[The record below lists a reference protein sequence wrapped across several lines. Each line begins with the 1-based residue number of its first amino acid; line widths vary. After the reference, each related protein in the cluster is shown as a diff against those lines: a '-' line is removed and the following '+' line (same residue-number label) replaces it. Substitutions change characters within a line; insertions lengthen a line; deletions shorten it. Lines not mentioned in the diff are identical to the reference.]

1 MHMLRLNGFMVSLF
15 LLISVFV
22 SGCQGVNRDD
32 GKAAEAGKAFL
43 AENAKRPGVITTPSG
58 LQYQVLQEGKGRQPG
73 ATDMVRV
80 NYAGSLV
87 DGREF
92 DRGEGIEFP
101 LDRVIPGWTEGLQ
114 LMKEGGKTRFFIPS
128 DLAYGDRGAGGVI
141 PPNAALIFEVDLIA
155 VKP

>member
-1 MHMLRLNGFMVSLF
+1 MHMLRLNGFIVSLF

-87 DGREF
+87 DGHEF

>member
-1 MHMLRLNGFMVSLF
+1 MQTPRFNRSMASL
-15 LLISVFV
+15 LLVISVLMT
-22 SGCQGVNRDD
+22 GCQGMNRDD

-43 AENAKRPGVITTPSG
+43 AQNAGKPGVITTASG
-58 LQYQVLQEGKGRQPG
+58 LQYQVLQEGQGRRPG

-87 DGREF
+87 DGQEF

-101 LDRVIPGWTEGLQ
+101 LNRVIPGWTEGLQ

-128 DLAYGDRGAGGVI
+128 DLAYGERGAGNAI
-141 PPNAALIFEVDLIA
+141 PPNAALIFDVDLIA
-155 VKP
+155 VK

>member
-1 MHMLRLNGFMVSLF
+1 MQISRLNGAMASLVF
-15 LLISVFV
+15 LMALLV
-22 SGCQGVNRDD
+22 SGCQGGRPDD
-32 GKAAEAGKAFL
+32 GKAAEVGKAFL
-43 AENAKRPGVITTPSG
+43 AENATKAGVVTTASG
-58 LQYQVLQEGKGRQPG
+58 LQYQVLKEGTGRQPG

-87 DGREF
+87 DGQEF

-101 LDRVIPGWTEGLQ
+101 LNRVIPGWTEGLQ

-128 DLAYGDRGAGGVI
+128 DLAYGERGAGGAI

-155 VKP
+155 VK

>member
-1 MHMLRLNGFMVSLF
+1 MQIVCSNRSIASLV
-15 LLISVFV
+15 LVISVLM
-22 SGCQGVNRDD
+22 SGCQGMNRDD

-43 AENAKRPGVITTPSG
+43 AENAGKPGVMTTASG
-58 LQYQVLQEGKGRQPG
+58 LQYQVLQEGQGRQPG
-73 ATDMVRV
+73 PTDRVRV

-101 LDRVIPGWTEGLQ
+101 LNRVIPGWTEGLQ

-128 DLAYGDRGAGGVI
+128 DLAYGERGAGGAI
-141 PPNAALIFEVDLIA
+141 PPNAALVFEVELIQ
-155 VKP
+155 VK